1 MYGGGEYGPITQD
14 TMGIAVN
21 TDICADFGLCSYYV
35 KTSFNIALLRNVKNL
50 VISELLKTPF
60 DIHGSV
66 HHNTNL
72 AEITNKMQ
80 LCRTIY

>member
-1 MYGGGEYGPITQD
+1 MCSGSEYGPIAED
-14 TMGIAVN
+14 AMGIAVN

-60 DIHGSV
+60 DVHGSV

-72 AEITNKMQ
+72 VRNDQQDATV
-80 LCRTIY
+80 